1 MEHLWKGTDR
11 RKQNNWTKTCTIST
25 CL

>member
-11 RKQNNWTKTCTIST
+11 RKQK
-25 CL
+25 